1 LRRLSL
7 VAGVALVA
15 LAFAAA
21 TRVTDTREGLVAE
34 VMTLLGGMAGVGLLI
49 YAFAARRRPGRRQD
63 DPTPKSSVTGGRR
76 SLRDLAFGAGG
87 IVLGV
92 VLLTGLAFSGGP
104 LWASLGLALLLPM
117 LAGSIYLCVRFLRS
131 AP

>member
-1 LRRLSL
+1 
-7 VAGVALVA
+7 VALIA

-34 VMTLLGGMAGVGLLI
+34 VITLLGGMAGVGLLI
-49 YAFAARRRPGRRQD
+49 YAFTARRRRGRPQH

-76 SLRDLAFGAGG
+76 SLRDLALGAGG
-87 IVLGV
+87 IVLVG

>member
-1 LRRLSL
+1 M
-7 VAGVALVA
+7 ALIA

-34 VMTLLGGMAGVGLLI
+34 VLTLLGGMAGVGLLI

-117 LAGSIYLCVRFLRS
+117 LAGSVYLCVRFLRS

>member
-1 LRRLSL
+1 
-7 VAGVALVA
+7 VALIA

-34 VMTLLGGMAGVGLLI
+34 VITLLGGMAGIGLLL
-49 YAFAARRRPGRRQD
+49 YAFTARRRPGRPQD
-63 DPTPKSSVTGGRR
+63 DPTPKSSVPGGRR

>member
-1 LRRLSL
+1 
-7 VAGVALVA
+7 VALVA

-34 VMTLLGGMAGVGLLI
+34 VITLLGGMAGVGLLI

>member
-7 VAGVALVA
+7 VAGVALIA

-34 VMTLLGGMAGVGLLI
+34 VITLLGGMAGIGLLL
-49 YAFAARRRPGRRQD
+49 YAFTARRRPGRPQD
-63 DPTPKSSVTGGRR
+63 DSTPKSSVTGGRR

-104 LWASLGLALLLPM
+104 LWATLGLALLLPM

>member
-7 VAGVALVA
+7 VAGVALIA
-15 LAFAAA
+15 LAFATA

-34 VMTLLGGMAGVGLLI
+34 VITLLGGMAGVGLLI
-49 YAFAARRRPGRRQD
+49 YAFTARRRRGRPQV

-92 VLLTGLAFSGGP
+92 VLLTGLVFSGGP

>member
-1 LRRLSL
+1 
-7 VAGVALVA
+7 LVA

-34 VMTLLGGMAGVGLLI
+34 VITLLGGMAGVGLLI

>member
-1 LRRLSL
+1 MRRLSL
-7 VAGVALVA
+7 VAGVALIA

-34 VMTLLGGMAGVGLLI
+34 VITLLGGMAAVGLLI
-49 YAFAARRRPGRRQD
+49 YAFTARRRSGRPQD

-87 IVLGV
+87 IVLGA
-92 VLLTGLAFSGGP
+92 VLLTGLGFSGGP
-104 LWASLGLALLLPM
+104 LWASLGLVLLLPM

>member
-1 LRRLSL
+1 MANQREDLRAAGLSR
-7 VAGVALVA
+7 GK
-15 LAFAAA
+15 
-21 TRVTDTREGLVAE
+21 
-34 VMTLLGGMAGVGLLI
+34 
-49 YAFAARRRPGRRQD
+49 Q
-63 DPTPKSSVTGGRR
+63 R
-76 SLRDLAFGAGG
+76 SLRDLALGAGG
-87 IVLGV
+87 IVLGG

>member
-1 LRRLSL
+1 
-7 VAGVALVA
+7 VALIA
-15 LAFAAA
+15 LALAAA

-34 VMTLLGGMAGVGLLI
+34 VITLLGGMAAVGLLL
-49 YAFAARRRPGRRQD
+49 YAFTARRRSGRPQD

-87 IVLGV
+87 IVLGA

-104 LWASLGLALLLPM
+104 LWASLGLVLLLPM

>member
-7 VAGVALVA
+7 LAGVALIA

-34 VMTLLGGMAGVGLLI
+34 VITLLGGMAGVGLLI
-49 YAFAARRRPGRRQD
+49 YAFTARRRRGHPQD

-76 SLRDLAFGAGG
+76 SLRDLALGAGG
-87 IVLGV
+87 IVLVG